1 MNRRQAVNAALVLF
15 GLLLFGWRL
24 GGHDLWP
31 PDEPRFGLVAREMLE
46 RGDPVVL
53 SRNGRLYTDKP
64 PLFFWAI
71 DAGAMLLRGGQ
82 VDEAAARLPSLL
94 GSVLALLLVA
104 RLGTRLYDRTTGV
117 LGAILFATSM
127 QILERARWASI
138 DMTLN
143 FFVLAAIV
151 LFWEEVERARHPE
164 VEGARA
170 PAGSGARGGRW
181 RAVVAWGA
189 MGLATLAKGPVGLV
203 MPLLAIVPALV
214 LLRRA
219 QNLRRLVPIA
229 GIALYLL
236 VVAGWFV
243 PFSLR
248 LGFGEAVHIATHQT
262 VERYVNA
269 WNAQHPVWYYAWRFP
284 AGFMPW
290 SFFLPAALIAA
301 FGRRRQGEGQDGA
314 PDRAERTAA
323 IFLTAWMA
331 AILIFFSFSTG
342 KRGVYVIPIYPAAA
356 LLVARLF
363 TRDAHRVLA
372 TRSARVFALF
382 AFIIA
387 AALPVAVPRKHP
399 EFRTA
404 ALAVG
409 ALLLAAGAV
418 ALWGASRRLLAVPWG
433 IAAAMSVLM
442 LVACEIVLPL
452 ADRHMNLSGFAA
464 EVTAARDPAV
474 PLGATEEK
482 REVWVFYL
490 RTTVEELDTPEQ
502 ILHWIGEGPDR
513 DLLIEEELY
522 RDIAPRLPPDVRI
535 LHTGRVSGRPYHLL
549 ARRISGAQTDGA
561 PPAGNEPR

>member
-1 MNRRQAVNAALVLF
+1 VNRRQAVNAALVLF

-46 RGDPVVL
+46 RGDPIVL

-71 DAGAMLLRGGQ
+71 DTGALLRGGQ
-82 VDEAAARLPSLL
+82 VDETAARLPSLL
-94 GSVLALLLVA
+94 GSVLAILLVV

-117 LGAILFATSM
+117 LGAILFATSL

-151 LFWEEVERARHPE
+151 LFWEEAEAARD
-164 VEGARA
+164 
-170 PAGSGARGGRW
+170 PAGSAARGGRW
-181 RAVVAWGA
+181 RALVAWGA

-219 QNLRRLVPIA
+219 RDLRRLFPPA

-236 VVAGWFV
+236 VVAAWFV

-269 WNAQHPVWYYAWRFP
+269 WNGQQPVWFYVWRFP
-284 AGFMPW
+284 LGFLPW
-290 SFFLPAALIAA
+290 SFFLPAALVAA
-301 FGRRRQGEGQDGA
+301 FGRRGAVEEGRGGGD
-314 PDRAERTAA
+314 RTAA
-323 IFLTAWMA
+323 ILLTAWMA
-331 AILIFFSFSTG
+331 AILLFFSFSTG
-342 KRGVYVIPIYPAAA
+342 KRGVYIIPIYPAAA

-363 TRDAHRVLA
+363 TREAHRILA
-372 TRSARVFALF
+372 ARSARIFAPF
-382 AFIIA
+382 AVLMA
-387 AALPVAVPRKHP
+387 VAVAVAVPRRHP
-399 EFRTA
+399 EFRVA
-404 ALAVG
+404 ALAIA

-442 LVACEIVLPL
+442 LVTCEIVLPG
-452 ADRHMNLSGFAA
+452 ANRHLNLSGFAA
-464 EVTAARDPAV
+464 EVKAVRDPAV

-482 REVWVFYL
+482 REAWVFYL
-490 RTTVEELDTPEQ
+490 RTTVEEVDTPDQ
-502 ILHWIGEGPDR
+502 ILHWIGGGPDR
-513 DLLIEEELY
+513 DLLIEDELY
-522 RDIAPRLPPDVRI
+522 KTVAPRLPPEVRI
-535 LHTGRVSGRPYHLL
+535 LYTGLSSGRPYHLL
-549 ARRISGAQTDGA
+549 ARRTGAPQTDAAPAG
-561 PPAGNEPR
+561 PPAGAGDHPR